1 MYNEIYQQRTQ
12 QEEIC
17 DCKIKKKFI
26 NFLGSKESKINVRKG
41 QDHDQ
46 DQKSKYQNIFRFAD
60 QSLLQEWTYT
70 HNKQWA
76 WYSVSQK
83 DSSQSF
89 LFLSDFF

>member
-1 MYNEIYQQRTQ
+1 MLIVYNEIYQQRTQ
-12 QEEIC
+12 QEN
-17 DCKIKKKFI
+17 KIKKFI
-26 NFLGSKESKINVRKG
+26 NFLGNKESKINVRKG

>member
-1 MYNEIYQQRTQ
+1 MLILYNEIYQQRTQ
-12 QEEIC
+12 QEN
-17 DCKIKKKFI
+17 KIKKFI
-26 NFLGSKESKINVRKG
+26 NFLGNKESKINVRKG

-46 DQKSKYQNIFRFAD
+46 DQKSKYQNIFKFAD